1 MTDLTEV
8 RILIVDDNAAW
19 RRFLVEELQKQLIQ
33 VVGTAEDGLFA
44 IEQTRVLKPSVIL
57 MDVWMPRLN
66 GLEATRAIGKF
77 APAAQVLVLTNND
90 DAEVVQAAL
99 AAGARGPGRP
109 GRRLPR
115 RRERHAPA
123 LVPRSAGGCALP
135 PGRRARTLRGA
146 KAAGGPLG
154 LQRP

>member
-19 RRFLVEELQKQLIQ
+19 RRFLVEELQKQSIQ

-66 GLEATRAIGKF
+66 GLEATRAIGKS
-77 APAAQVLVLTNND
+77 APAAQVLILTNND

-99 AAGARGPGRP
+99 AAGARGY
-109 GRRLPR
+109 LLKSHVAT
-115 RRERHAPA
+115 E
-123 LVPRSAGGCALP
+123 L
-135 PGRRARTLRGA
+135 T
-146 KAAGGPLG
+146 AAIAAIVNGSVFIGSG
-154 LQRP
+154 LTEQQ

>member
-19 RRFLVEELQKQLIQ
+19 RRFLVEELQRQSIQ

-66 GLEATRAIGKF
+66 GLEATRAVGKF
-77 APAAQVLVLTNND
+77 APAAQVLILTNND

-99 AAGARGPGRP
+99 AAGARGY
-109 GRRLPR
+109 LLKSYAAT
-115 RRERHAPA
+115 ELTAA
-123 LVPRSAGGCALP
+123 I
-135 PGRRARTLRGA
+135 GA
-146 KAAGGPLG
+146 ILNGSVFIGSG
-154 LQRP
+154 VTEQS

>member
-19 RRFLVEELQKQLIQ
+19 RRFLVEELQKQSIQ

-66 GLEATRAIGKF
+66 GLEATRAIGKS
-77 APAAQVLVLTNND
+77 APAAQVLILTNND

-99 AAGARGPGRP
+99 AAGARGY
-109 GRRLPR
+109 LLKSQVAT
-115 RRERHAPA
+115 E
-123 LVPRSAGGCALP
+123 L
-135 PGRRARTLRGA
+135 T
-146 KAAGGPLG
+146 AAIAAIVNGSVFIGSG
-154 LQRP
+154 LTEQQ

>member
-19 RRFLVEELQKQLIQ
+19 RRFLVEELQKQSIQ

-66 GLEATRAIGKF
+66 GLEATRAIGKS
-77 APAAQVLVLTNND
+77 APATQVLILTNND

-99 AAGARGPGRP
+99 AAGARGY
-109 GRRLPR
+109 LLKSHVAT
-115 RRERHAPA
+115 E
-123 LVPRSAGGCALP
+123 L
-135 PGRRARTLRGA
+135 T
-146 KAAGGPLG
+146 AAIAAILNGSVFIGSG
-154 LQRP
+154 LAEQQ

>member
-19 RRFLVEELQKQLIQ
+19 RRFLVEELQKQSIQ

-66 GLEATRAIGKF
+66 GLEATRAVGKF
-77 APAAQVLVLTNND
+77 APAAQ
-90 DAEVVQAAL
+90 
-99 AAGARGPGRP
+99 RP
-109 GRRLPR
+109 DS
-115 RRERHAPA
+115 H
-123 LVPRSAGGCALP
+123 
-135 PGRRARTLRGA
+135 
-146 KAAGGPLG
+146 
-154 LQRP
+154 Q

>member
-1 MTDLTEV
+1 VTDLTEV

-66 GLEATRAIGKF
+66 GLEATRAIGKI
-77 APAAQVLVLTNND
+77 APAANVLMLTNND
-90 DAEVVQAAL
+90 DAEVVQARG
-99 AAGARGPGRP
+99 GARGY
-109 GRRLPR
+109 LLKSYVAS
-115 RRERHAPA
+115 E
-123 LVPRSAGGCALP
+123 L
-135 PGRRARTLRGA
+135 T
-146 KAAGGPLG
+146 AAITAILNGSVFIGSG
-154 LQRP
+154 LSEQP

>member
-1 MTDLTEV
+1 VTDLTEV

-19 RRFLVEELQKQLIQ
+19 RRFLVEELQKQSIQ

-77 APAAQVLVLTNND
+77 APAAQVLILTNND
-90 DAEVVQAAL
+90 DGEVVQAAL
-99 AAGARGPGRP
+99 AAGARGY
-109 GRRLPR
+109 LLKSYVAT
-115 RRERHAPA
+115 E
-123 LVPRSAGGCALP
+123 L
-135 PGRRARTLRGA
+135 T
-146 KAAGGPLG
+146 AAIAAILNGSVFIGSG
-154 LQRP
+154 LTEQS

>member
-1 MTDLTEV
+1 VTDLTEV

-19 RRFLVEELQKQLIQ
+19 RRFLVEELQKQSIQ

-77 APAAQVLVLTNND
+77 APAAQVLILTNND

-99 AAGARGPGRP
+99 AAGARGY
-109 GRRLPR
+109 LLKSHVAT
-115 RRERHAPA
+115 E
-123 LVPRSAGGCALP
+123 L
-135 PGRRARTLRGA
+135 T
-146 KAAGGPLG
+146 AAIAAILNGSVFIGSG
-154 LQRP
+154 LTEQS

>member
-1 MTDLTEV
+1 VTDLTEV
-8 RILIVDDNAAW
+8 RILIVDDNSAW
-19 RRFLVEELQKQLIQ
+19 RRFLVEELQKQSIQ

-77 APAAQVLVLTNND
+77 APAAQVLILTNND

-99 AAGARGPGRP
+99 AAGARGY
-109 GRRLPR
+109 LLKSYVTT
-115 RRERHAPA
+115 E
-123 LVPRSAGGCALP
+123 L
-135 PGRRARTLRGA
+135 T
-146 KAAGGPLG
+146 AAIAAILDGSVFIGSG
-154 LQRP
+154 LTEQS

>member
-8 RILIVDDNAAW
+8 RILIVDDNSAW
-19 RRFLVEELQKQLIQ
+19 RRFLVEELQKQSIQ

-66 GLEATRAIGKF
+66 GLEATRAIGKS
-77 APAAQVLVLTNND
+77 APAAQVLILTNND

-99 AAGARGPGRP
+99 AAGARGY
-109 GRRLPR
+109 LLKSYVTT
-115 RRERHAPA
+115 E
-123 LVPRSAGGCALP
+123 L
-135 PGRRARTLRGA
+135 T
-146 KAAGGPLG
+146 AAIAAILDGSVFIGSG
-154 LQRP
+154 LTEQS

>member
-1 MTDLTEV
+1 VTDLTEV

-19 RRFLVEELQKQLIQ
+19 RRFLVEELQKQSIQ

-77 APAAQVLVLTNND
+77 APAAQVLMLTNND

-99 AAGARGPGRP
+99 AAGARGY
-109 GRRLPR
+109 LLKSFVAT
-115 RRERHAPA
+115 E
-123 LVPRSAGGCALP
+123 L
-135 PGRRARTLRGA
+135 T
-146 KAAGGPLG
+146 AAVTAILNGSVFIGSG
-154 LQRP
+154 LTEQQ

>member
-1 MTDLTEV
+1 MTDLTEI

-19 RRFLVEELQKQLIQ
+19 RRFLVEELQKQSIQ

-66 GLEATRAIGKF
+66 GLEATRAIGKA
-77 APAAQVLVLTNND
+77 APAAQVLILTNND

-99 AAGARGPGRP
+99 AAGARGY
-109 GRRLPR
+109 LLKSHVAT
-115 RRERHAPA
+115 E
-123 LVPRSAGGCALP
+123 L
-135 PGRRARTLRGA
+135 T
-146 KAAGGPLG
+146 AAIAAIVNGSVFIGSG
-154 LQRP
+154 LTEQQ

>member
-19 RRFLVEELQKQLIQ
+19 RRFLVEELQRQSIQ

-66 GLEATRAIGKF
+66 GLEATRAIGKS
-77 APAAQVLVLTNND
+77 APAAQVLILTNND

-99 AAGARGPGRP
+99 AAGARGY
-109 GRRLPR
+109 LLKSQVAT
-115 RRERHAPA
+115 E
-123 LVPRSAGGCALP
+123 L
-135 PGRRARTLRGA
+135 T
-146 KAAGGPLG
+146 AAIAAIVNGSVFIGSG
-154 LQRP
+154 LTEQQ

>member
-19 RRFLVEELQKQLIQ
+19 RRFLVEELQKQSIQ

-77 APAAQVLVLTNND
+77 APAAQVLILTNND

-99 AAGARGPGRP
+99 AAGARGY
-109 GRRLPR
+109 LLKSYVTT
-115 RRERHAPA
+115 E
-123 LVPRSAGGCALP
+123 L
-135 PGRRARTLRGA
+135 T
-146 KAAGGPLG
+146 AAIAAILDGSVFIGSG
-154 LQRP
+154 LTEQS

>member
-77 APAAQVLVLTNND
+77 APAANVLMLTNND

-99 AAGARGPGRP
+99 AAGARGY
-109 GRRLPR
+109 LLKSFVAT
-115 RRERHAPA
+115 E
-123 LVPRSAGGCALP
+123 L
-135 PGRRARTLRGA
+135 T
-146 KAAGGPLG
+146 AAITAILNGSVFIGSG
-154 LQRP
+154 LTEQS

>member
-19 RRFLVEELQKQLIQ
+19 RRFLVEELQKQSIQ

-77 APAAQVLVLTNND
+77 APAAQVLILTNND

-99 AAGARGPGRP
+99 AAGARGY
-109 GRRLPR
+109 LLKSYVAT
-115 RRERHAPA
+115 E
-123 LVPRSAGGCALP
+123 L
-135 PGRRARTLRGA
+135 T
-146 KAAGGPLG
+146 AAIAAILNGSVFIGSG
-154 LQRP
+154 LTEQS

>member
-8 RILIVDDNAAW
+8 RILIVDDNSAW
-19 RRFLVEELQKQLIQ
+19 RRFLVEELQKQSIQ

-77 APAAQVLVLTNND
+77 APAAQVLILTNND

-99 AAGARGPGRP
+99 AAGARGY
-109 GRRLPR
+109 LLKSYVTT
-115 RRERHAPA
+115 E
-123 LVPRSAGGCALP
+123 L
-135 PGRRARTLRGA
+135 T
-146 KAAGGPLG
+146 AAIAAILDGSVFIGSG
-154 LQRP
+154 LTEQS